1 MDVQTAVE
9 KFLLEFF
16 PPETQP
22 GDPWWNLVEDPV
34 IAANNMAG
42 YLDEILQMTLGVN
55 CIDDLHNLRT
65 VGDIR
70 KYLIIQASC
79 LSAPS
84 ATHV

>member
-9 KFLLEFF
+9 KFFLGFF
-16 PPETQP
+16 PAETQP
-22 GDPWWNLVEDPV
+22 EDPWWDRVEDPV
-34 IAANNMAG
+34 TAANILLA

-79 LSAPS
+79 LSAHS